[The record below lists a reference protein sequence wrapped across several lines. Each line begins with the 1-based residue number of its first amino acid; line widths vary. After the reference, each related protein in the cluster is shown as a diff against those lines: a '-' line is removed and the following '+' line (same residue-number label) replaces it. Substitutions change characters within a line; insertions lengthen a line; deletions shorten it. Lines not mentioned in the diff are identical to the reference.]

1 MVVAGVLA
9 ALFTFGTLA
18 GPLLVRT
25 GIDDGIKVG
34 DRTVINQVVVAYIV
48 IAVLSYFVYRAQV
61 VAISRIGEDFLKE
74 LRLRLFR
81 HLQRLSMPFYDR
93 EKTSTAACQ
102 MGFINVLVKPLYAE
116 FTALLGEP
124 ATQECYL
131 ALENNLRGWEAHGNE
146 LLKMAATLLPDGSS
160 GINVSVPATKRGR
173 RASRETPTLPEGE
186 ASA

>member
-1 MVVAGVLA
+1 MWMGAGVDEDDKLDRDAAKQILRRTYRLLRPHRRRMVVAGVLA

-93 EKTSTAACQ
+93 EKAGVVVSRMTSDIDSLSELVQ
-102 MGFINVLVKPLYAE
+102 MLSLI
-116 FTALLGEP
+116 
-124 ATQECYL
+124 
-131 ALENNLRGWEAHGNE
+131 H
-146 LLKMAATLLPDGSS
+146 
-160 GINVSVPATKRGR
+160 I
-173 RASRETPTLPEGE
+173 
-186 ASA
+186 